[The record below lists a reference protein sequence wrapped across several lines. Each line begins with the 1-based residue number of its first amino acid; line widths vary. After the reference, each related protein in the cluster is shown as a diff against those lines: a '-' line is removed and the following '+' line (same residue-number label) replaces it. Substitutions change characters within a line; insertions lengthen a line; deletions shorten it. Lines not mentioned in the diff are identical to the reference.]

1 MKLKTI
7 VATKP
12 ALARLT
18 EKRFSDYKKLREIVK
33 LRKSVETEFDFYV
46 EQEKKAVEAYAEKK
60 KDGTP
65 VFLEDGRIKLKDPKS
80 KDAFEAEIIRLQET
94 EIDGITPITLSE
106 RDFLTPDDLPT
117 ASDMLALEGI
127 IEFED

>member
-33 LRKSVETEFDFYV
+33 LRKSVESEFDFYV
-46 EQEKKAVEAYAEKK
+46 EQEKKAVETYAEKK

>member
-18 EKRFSDYKKLREIVK
+18 ERRFSDYKKLREIVK
-33 LRKSVETEFDFYV
+33 LRKSVESEFDFYV
-46 EQEKKAVEAYAEKK
+46 EQEKKAVEASAEKK

-94 EIDGITPITLSE
+94 DIDGITPITLSE

>member
-7 VATKP
+7 IATKP
-12 ALARLT
+12 ALERLT

-33 LRKSVETEFDFYV
+33 LRKSVEAEFDFYV
-46 EQEKKAVEAYAEKK
+46 EQEKKAVETYAEKK

-80 KDAFEAEIIRLQET
+80 KEAFEAEIIRLQET
-94 EIDGITPITLSE
+94 EIDDVTPITLSE
-106 RDFLTPDDLPT
+106 SDFLNANELPT
-117 ASDMLALEGI
+117 ASDMLALEGVV
-127 IEFED
+127 EFED

>member
-7 VATKP
+7 IATKP
-12 ALARLT
+12 ALERLT

-33 LRKSVETEFDFYV
+33 LRKSVEAEFDFYV
-46 EQEKKAVEAYAEKK
+46 EQEKKAVETYAEKK

-80 KDAFEAEIIRLQET
+80 KEAFEAEIIRLQET
-94 EIDGITPITLSE
+94 EIDDVTSITLSE
-106 RDFLTPDDLPT
+106 SDFLNANELPT
-117 ASDMLALEGI
+117 ASDMLALEGVV
-127 IEFED
+127 EFED

>member
-18 EKRFSDYKKLREIVK
+18 EKRFSDYKKLREIVR
-33 LRKSVETEFDFYV
+33 LRKAVEAEFDFYV

-65 VFLEDGRIKLKDPKS
+65 VFLEDGRIKLKDPKA

-94 EIDGITPITLSE
+94 EIDGIISITLSE

>member
-7 VATKP
+7 IATKP
-12 ALARLT
+12 ALERLT

-33 LRKSVETEFDFYV
+33 LRKSVEAEFDFYV
-46 EQEKKAVEAYAEKK
+46 EQEKKAVETYAEKK

-80 KDAFEAEIIRLQET
+80 KEAFEAEIIRLQET
-94 EIDGITPITLSE
+94 EIDDVTPITLSE
-106 RDFLTPDDLPT
+106 SDFLNANELPT
-117 ASDMLALEGI
+117 ASDMLALEGVVD
-127 IEFED
+127 FED

>member
-18 EKRFSDYKKLREIVK
+18 EKRFSDYKKLREIVR
-33 LRKSVETEFDFYV
+33 LRKAVEAEFDFYV

-80 KDAFEAEIIRLQET
+80 KDAFEAEIVRLQET

>member
-7 VATKP
+7 IATKP
-12 ALARLT
+12 ALERLT

-33 LRKSVETEFDFYV
+33 LRKSVEAEFDFYV
-46 EQEKKAVEAYAEKK
+46 EQEKKAVETYAEKK

-80 KDAFEAEIIRLQET
+80 KEAFDAEIIRLQET
-94 EIDGITPITLSE
+94 EIDDVTPITLSE
-106 RDFLTPDDLPT
+106 SDFLNANELPT
-117 ASDMLALEGI
+117 ASDMLALEGVVD
-127 IEFED
+127 FED

>member
-7 VATKP
+7 VANKP

-18 EKRFSDYKKLREIVK
+18 EKRFSDYKKLREIVR
-33 LRKSVETEFDFYV
+33 LRKAVEAEFDFYV

-65 VFLEDGRIKLKDPKS
+65 VFLEDGRIKLKDPKA

-94 EIDGITPITLSE
+94 EIDGIISITLSE

>member
-33 LRKSVETEFDFYV
+33 LRKSVESEFDFYV

-127 IEFED
+127 VEFED

>member
-7 VATKP
+7 IATKP

-33 LRKSVETEFDFYV
+33 LRKAVESEFDFYV

-94 EIDGITPITLSE
+94 DIDGITPITLSE

>member
-12 ALARLT
+12 ALVRLT

-33 LRKSVETEFDFYV
+33 LRKSVESEFDFYV

>member
-12 ALARLT
+12 ALERLT
-18 EKRFSDYKKLREIVK
+18 EKRFSDYKKLREIVR
-33 LRKSVETEFDFYV
+33 LRKAVEAEFDFYV

-65 VFLEDGRIKLKDPKS
+65 VFLEDGRIKLKDPKA

-94 EIDGITPITLSE
+94 DIDGITPISLSE

>member
-33 LRKSVETEFDFYV
+33 LRKSVESEFDFYV

-65 VFLEDGRIKLKDPKS
+65 VFLEDGRIKLKDPKA

-106 RDFLTPDDLPT
+106 KDFLTPDDLPT

>member
-7 VATKP
+7 IATKP
-12 ALARLT
+12 ALERLT

-46 EQEKKAVEAYAEKK
+46 EQEKKAVETYAEKK

-80 KDAFEAEIIRLQET
+80 KEAFEAEIIRLQET
-94 EIDGITPITLSE
+94 EIDDVTSITLSE
-106 RDFLTPDDLPT
+106 SDFLNTNELPT
-117 ASDMLALEGI
+117 ASDMLALEGVV
-127 IEFED
+127 EFED

>member
-18 EKRFSDYKKLREIVK
+18 EKRFSDYKKLREIVN
-33 LRKSVETEFDFYV
+33 LRKSVESEFDFYV

>member
-33 LRKSVETEFDFYV
+33 LRKSVESEFDFYV

-65 VFLEDGRIKLKDPKS
+65 VFLEDGRIKLKDPKA
-80 KDAFEAEIIRLQET
+80 KDAFEAEIIRLQGT

>member
-33 LRKSVETEFDFYV
+33 LRKSVESEFDFYV

-65 VFLEDGRIKLKDPKS
+65 VFLEDGRIKLKDPKA

>member
-33 LRKSVETEFDFYV
+33 LRKSVESEFDFYV

>member
-7 VATKP
+7 IATKP

-33 LRKSVETEFDFYV
+33 LRKSVESEFDFYV

>member
-33 LRKSVETEFDFYV
+33 LRKSVESEFDFYV
-46 EQEKKAVEAYAEKK
+46 EQEKKAVEAYDEKK

>member
-33 LRKSVETEFDFYV
+33 LRKSVESEFDFYV

-94 EIDGITPITLSE
+94 DIDGITPITLSE

>member
-7 VATKP
+7 IATKP
-12 ALARLT
+12 ALERLT

-33 LRKSVETEFDFYV
+33 LRKSVEAEFDFYV
-46 EQEKKAVEAYAEKK
+46 EQEKKAVETYAEKK

-80 KDAFEAEIIRLQET
+80 KEDFEAEIIRLQET
-94 EIDGITPITLSE
+94 EIDDVTPITLSE
-106 RDFLTPDDLPT
+106 SDFLNANELPT
-117 ASDMLALEGI
+117 ASDMLALEGVV
-127 IEFED
+127 EFED

>member
-7 VATKP
+7 IATKP
-12 ALARLT
+12 ALERIT
-18 EKRFSDYKKLREIVK
+18 EKRFSDYKKIREIVK
-33 LRKSVETEFDFYV
+33 LRKSVEAEFDFYV

-65 VFLEDGRIKLKDPKS
+65 VFLEDGRIKLKDPKA

-94 EIDGITPITLSE
+94 EIDGIISITLSE